1 MIIPTIRA
9 SLDRREALHLV
20 DLLARHDPGLRDA
33 ARSFTGVRTAL
44 NRLSDRYL
52 WPRGGDLV
60 NRILREVTQRVDRW
74 TSRNP
79 PGATRSRIRSG
90 GVLLHA
96 RPSDPSP
103 PRAVIILPFAHTA
116 GW

>member
-1 MIIPTIRA
+1 VNQMFE
-9 SLDRREALHLV
+9 DV
-20 DLLARHDPGLRDA
+20 

-52 WPRGGDLV
+52 WPRGGDPV
-60 NRILREVTQRVDRW
+60 NRILWEVTQRVDRR
-74 TSRNP
+74 TSRKP
-79 PGATRSRIRSG
+79 PGATRSRSRSG
-90 GVLLHA
+90 CALLCA